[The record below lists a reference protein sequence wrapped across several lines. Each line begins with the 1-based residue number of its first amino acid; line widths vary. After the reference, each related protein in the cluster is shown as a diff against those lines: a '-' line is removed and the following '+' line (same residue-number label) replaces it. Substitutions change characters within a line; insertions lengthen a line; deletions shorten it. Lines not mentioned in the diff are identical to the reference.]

1 MKGDRLVIQAL
12 NKNLSIYLTSI
23 NQYFLHAR
31 IHKNWGFNAL
41 GKKVYHQSIV
51 DMKSADKIIERIL
64 LLDGLPNLQDLGKLL
79 IGENAIEA
87 ISCDVNL
94 EKSKHQALIDAIK
107 SAEEHHDYVTRDL
120 LQNLKD
126 DNEEYSDWLGTQLE
140 LIDVMGEQN
149 YLQNAVDNIGD

>member
-1 MKGDRLVIQAL
+1 MKGDRLVLQAL

-31 IHKNWGFNAL
+31 IHKNWGFEAL
-41 GKKVYHQSIV
+41 GKKVYHQSID

-87 ISCDVNL
+87 LECDARL
-94 EKSKHQALIDAIK
+94 EKSKHQALIDAIVC
-107 SAEEHHDYVTRDL
+107 AEEHRDYVTRDL
-120 LQNLKD
+120 LQALKD
-126 DNEEYSDWLGTQLE
+126 ENEEYEDWLDTQLE
-140 LIDVMGEQN
+140 LIAAVGEKN
-149 YLQNAVDNIGD
+149 YLQSAVENLG